1 MSSSFIA
8 SVTPWSNMDFPAH
21 DPTSSQGG
29 LMINIAI
36 MAGLLVLVTPATAQE
51 TPLSTWKDPETR
63 CVYLKVGETLSLRYR
78 RDGKPDCASVQ
89 QDNTD
94 ASITRSDLRELT
106 QQMTRSIEELRRDIG
121 AVRREMEHTR
131 SELENIRRE
140 TRQPRAQ

>member
-1 MSSSFIA
+1 
-8 SVTPWSNMDFPAH
+8 
-21 DPTSSQGG
+21 
-29 LMINIAI
+29 MINIAI
-36 MAGLLVLVTPATAQE
+36 MAGLLVPVTPATAQE
-51 TPLSTWKDPETR
+51 TPLSTWRAPETR
-63 CVYLKVGETLSLRYR
+63 CAYLKVGETLSLRYR

-121 AVRREMEHTR
+121 GVRREMQHTR